1 MRGGAQVGRVSLLSA
16 PMFEPAE
23 TTEVIQVQPEL
34 AGRIGDV
41 ASAIPVPAALEPY
54 VPFALS
60 IIGAVVILAIGM
72 FVARRLDG
80 VALRAFR
87 ARKVD
92 EALSRFLAS
101 IVRWSVLAMA
111 LVAALG
117 AVGIETTSFVALLA
131 SAGLAVGLA
140 LQGSLAHFASGVMLL
155 LFRPFSIGDVT
166 EVAGK
171 TGAVEEIG
179 LFATTLSTPTGD
191 TITIPNSAIT
201 SGVITNHTRV
211 GRRRGTISIGVA
223 YGSKIED
230 VVATLEKAARSV
242 DLVLDDPGPGIA
254 LTDFGASSVNFAV
267 MAWSNT
273 ADYLGMLHAVK
284 VAVYDHLNAAGIE
297 IPFDQLVV
305 HKS

>member
-1 MRGGAQVGRVSLLSA
+1 
-16 PMFEPAE
+16 MFEPSE
-23 TTEVIQVQPEL
+23 TSSGINIQPQL
-34 AGRIGDV
+34 ADRMSDV
-41 ASAIPVPAALEPY
+41 SSVVPVPAALQPY
-54 VPFALS
+54 LPFVVSIVGALT
-60 IIGAVVILAIGM
+60 ILLVGM
-72 FVARRLDG
+72 FVARWLDG

-87 ARKVD
+87 ARSVD
-92 EALSRFLAS
+92 EALARFLAS
-101 IVRWSVLAMA
+101 LVRWSVLAMA

-155 LFRPFSIGDVT
+155 LFRPFSIGDVA
-166 EVAGK
+166 EIAGK

-179 LFATTLSTPTGD
+179 LFATTMSTPTGD
-191 TITIPNSAIT
+191 TITIPNSSIT
-201 SGVITNHTRV
+201 SGVITNHSRT
-211 GRRRGTISIGVA
+211 GRRRGTVSIGVA

-230 VVATLEKAARSV
+230 VVATLERAAKSV
-242 DLVLDDPGPGIA
+242 ELVLDDPGTGVA

-273 ADYLGMLHAVK
+273 ADYLAMMHALK

-305 HKS
+305 HKP